1 MSVKKILSIIVILA
15 LLGGAGWWAY
25 SKYFSGCCTD
35 TTANGVDPVTGQA
48 TNEPLAPGRP
58 NDADSDGILDAD
70 EKAQGLNPAEYDTD
84 GDGLSDKAELEQYKT
99 DPKKADT
106 DGDTFWDGN
115 ELLNGYNPLGP
126 GRIPTSTK
134 P

>member
-1 MSVKKILSIIVILA
+1 MSVKKILIIAVVLA
-15 LLGGAGWWAY
+15 LLGGAGWWVY
-25 SKYFSGCCTD
+25 TKYFTACCTD
-35 TTANGVDPVTGQA
+35 TTTIDPITGQVS
-48 TNEPLAPGRP
+48 NEPLAQGKP

-84 GDGLSDKAELEQYKT
+84 GDGLSDKAEIEQYKT
-99 DPKKADT
+99 DPKKADS

-115 ELLNGYNPLGP
+115 EILNGYNPLGP
-126 GRIPTSTK
+126 GRTPTSTK

>member
-1 MSVKKILSIIVILA
+1 MSVKKILIIVVVLA
-15 LLGGAGWWAY
+15 LVGGAGRWAY
-25 SKYFSGCCTD
+25 QKYFTGCCGD
-35 TTANGVDPVTGQA
+35 TTGNTSTNTGEVS
-48 TNEPLAPGRP
+48 NEPLAPGRP

-70 EKAQGLNPAEYDTD
+70 EKAQGLNPVEYDTD
-84 GDGLSDKAELEQYKT
+84 GDGLSDKAEIEQYKT

>member
-1 MSVKKILSIIVILA
+1 MSVKKILITVVALA
-15 LLGGAGWWAY
+15 LVGGAGWWAY
-25 SKYFSGCCTD
+25 QKYFTGCCAD
-35 TTANGVDPVTGQA
+35 NTGNA
-48 TNEPLAPGRP
+48 GTNTGEVSNEPLAEGRP
-58 NDADSDGILDAD
+58 NDADSDGILDAE

-84 GDGLSDKAELEQYKT
+84 GDGLSDKAEIEQYKT
-99 DPKKADT
+99 DPKKADS

>member
-1 MSVKKILSIIVILA
+1 MSVKKILLGVIALA
-15 LLGGAGWWAY
+15 VVAGAGWWTY
-25 SKYFSGCCTD
+25 RHYFTACCGP
-35 TTANGVDPVTGQA
+35 TTNLQGTSSTG
-48 TNEPLAPGRP
+48 NSEPLAPGKP

-84 GDGLSDKAELEQYKT
+84 GDGLSDKAEIERFKT

-106 DGDTFWDGN
+106 DGDGFWDGN
-115 ELLNGYNPLGP
+115 EIMNGYNPKGP
-126 GRIPTSTK
+126 GRLPTSTK

>member
-1 MSVKKILSIIVILA
+1 MSVKKIIIAVLVLA
-15 LLGGAGWWAY
+15 LLVGAGWWVY
-25 SKYFSGCCTD
+25 QTYFNNCCADNTGTADVNTD
-35 TTANGVDPVTGQA
+35 GTN
-48 TNEPLAPGRP
+48 NEPMAVGLP

-70 EKAQGLNPAEYDTD
+70 EKALGLNPAEYDTD
-84 GDGLSDKAELEQYKT
+84 GDGLSDKDEIELYKT